1 VKGTAASMTSKN
13 PSDKV
18 IRLADRKKQNDLQ
31 SAVVARTRRTQVPRV
46 IAVTSGKGGVG
57 KTNIVANLGYAF
69 CRLGKKVLILDADL
83 GLGNLDV
90 LLGIAPKYNLSHVL
104 TGQKSINEIIVE
116 GPGNLLVL
124 PAASGIQELT
134 QLTHQQKVQI
144 LRELDQILDRVDLLL
159 IDTAAG
165 ISSNVMDFNAIAQEI
180 IVVVSPEPTAIT
192 DAYALMKV
200 LALQYAEKRC
210 KIIVNLASS
219 TQQGNEVFRQLNL
232 VTERF
237 LDLKIEYV
245 GSVLFDANVT
255 AGIKQQKL
263 VSDLFPDTLASKSFQ
278 GLARKIIAQSPNQLP
293 SGNTHFFWHHLTK
306 NNFL

>member
-1 VKGTAASMTSKN
+1 MESKN
-13 PSDKV
+13 PSNKV
-18 IRLADRKKQNDLQ
+18 IRLSDRRKRYDPNRPGA
-31 SAVVARTRRTQVPRV
+31 SRTGRSTAPRV

-69 CRLGKKVLILDADL
+69 TRLGKKVLILDADL

-90 LLGIAPKYNLSHVL
+90 LLGLAPKYNLSHVL
-104 TGQKSINEIIVE
+104 TGEKSINEIMVE
-116 GPGNLLVL
+116 GPGQLLIL

-134 QLTHQQKVQI
+134 QLSKQQKVKI
-144 LRELDQILDRVDLLL
+144 LSELDEVIDGMDLLL

-165 ISSNVMDFNAIAQEI
+165 ISSNVMDFNVIAQEI

-200 LALQYAEKRC
+200 LALKYAEKNC
-210 KIIVNLASS
+210 QVIVNLASS
-219 TQQGNEVFRQLNL
+219 ALQGREVFRQLNL

-237 LDLKIEYV
+237 LDMRIDYV

-255 AGIKQQKL
+255 NGIKQQKL
-263 VSDLFPDTLASKSFQ
+263 VSDLFPDTCASKCFQ
-278 GLARKIIAQSPNQLP
+278 DLAHKIIAQPPTQIPKGDS
-293 SGNTHFFWHHLTK
+293 HFFWHHLME
-306 NNFL
+306 NNIS

>member
-1 VKGTAASMTSKN
+1 MESKN
-13 PSDKV
+13 PSNNV
-18 IRLADRKKQNDLQ
+18 IRLSDRRRRQDLKQP
-31 SAVVARTRRTQVPRV
+31 VTPRTGCLTAPRV

-69 CRLGKKVLILDADL
+69 TQLGKKVLILDADL

-90 LLGIAPKYNLSHVL
+90 LLGLAPKYNLSHVL
-104 TGQKSINEIIVE
+104 AGERSISEIMVE
-116 GPGNLLVL
+116 GPGQLLIL

-134 QLTHQQKVQI
+134 QLSRQQKVQI
-144 LRELDQILDRVDLLL
+144 LRELDEVIDRVDLLL

-165 ISSNVMDFNAIAQEI
+165 ISSNVMDFNVIAQEI

-200 LALQYAEKRC
+200 LALKYAEKNC
-210 KIIVNLASS
+210 QVLVNLASS
-219 TQQGNEVFRQLNL
+219 VRQGSEVFRQLNL

-237 LDLKIEYV
+237 LDMSIDYV

-255 AGIKQQKL
+255 NGMKL
-263 VSDLFPDTLASKSFQ
+263 VSDLFPDTCASKCFQ
-278 GLARKIIAQSPNQLP
+278 DLARKIIAQPPIQTPKGDS
-293 SGNTHFFWHHLTK
+293 HFFWHHLIE
-306 NNFL
+306 NHIS

>member
-1 VKGTAASMTSKN
+1 MESKN
-13 PSDKV
+13 PSNKV
-18 IRLADRKKQNDLQ
+18 IRLSDRIKRHDPKRPG
-31 SAVVARTRRTQVPRV
+31 AARTGHSTAPRI

-69 CRLGKKVLILDADL
+69 TRLGKKALILDADL

-90 LLGIAPKYNLSHVL
+90 LLGLAPKYNLSHVL
-104 TGQKSINEIIVE
+104 MGEKSISEIMVE
-116 GPGNLLVL
+116 GPGRLLIL

-134 QLTHQQKVQI
+134 QLSKQQKVQI
-144 LRELDQILDRVDLLL
+144 LSELDEVIDCVDLLL

-165 ISSNVMDFNAIAQEI
+165 ISSNVMDFNVIAQEI

-200 LALQYAEKRC
+200 LALKYAEKNC
-210 KIIVNLASS
+210 QVIVNLAS
-219 TQQGNEVFRQLNL
+219 TAQQGNEVFRQLNL

-237 LDLKIEYV
+237 LDMSIDYV

-255 AGIKQQKL
+255 NGIKQQKL
-263 VSDLFPDTLASKSFQ
+263 VSDRYPDTCASKCFRE
-278 GLARKIIAQSPNQLP
+278 LARKIIAQPPTQTPKGDS
-293 SGNTHFFWHHLTK
+293 HFFWHHLME
-306 NNFL
+306 NNIS